1 MGAELRGGPANRG
14 WGGGP
19 AAGVRLGGAAAA
31 VAGSAGRYA
40 GVGTRRAGRGA
51 APLRGCPSAGLAVAA
66 AAVAA
71 ATAGG
76 AGPGR
81 ASSLSRPGAGEGV
94 PGRASR
100 PGAGLAPAVWGQW
113 LGGAWPR
120 SPARPGPAL
129 RLARRLAWGP
139 PLPLGWGW
147 RALRA
152 ASFRPPSRGLAV
164 RFGFVASLSPRPA
177 VGWVVLGCDFVPR
190 CTSRFCACPW
200 WIKWLLAQGLKSQR
214 PVSADVLSQ
223 DLCFLCHG

>member
-1 MGAELRGGPANRG
+1 MERPRPWQALRGGMPG
-14 WGGGP
+14 WGRG
-19 AAGVRLGGAAAA
+19 
-31 VAGSAGRYA
+31 
-40 GVGTRRAGRGA
+40 GRGA
-51 APLRGCPSAGLAVAA
+51 GPPLCG
-66 AAVAA
+66 
-71 ATAGG
+71 AGG
-76 AGPGR
+76 GGSRSSSSNSWRGRAGPGR

-190 CTSRFCACPW
+190 CTSRFCACP
-200 WIKWLLAQGLKSQR
+200 
-214 PVSADVLSQ
+214 
-223 DLCFLCHG
+223 